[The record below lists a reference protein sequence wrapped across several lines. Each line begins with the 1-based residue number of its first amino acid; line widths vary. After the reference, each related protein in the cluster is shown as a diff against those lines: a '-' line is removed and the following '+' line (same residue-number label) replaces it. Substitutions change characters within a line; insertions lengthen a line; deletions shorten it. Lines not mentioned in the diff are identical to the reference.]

1 MFKKN
6 KNFHLLSIFL
16 LSLKY
21 IFPIIIFGKITIFY
35 VDTLDSEIVYNY
47 ILGKIYKGEINA
59 IEYFLAGEIK
69 LIYLRRLFQPF
80 SLFYLLDKEIAYWTI
95 DVIVKITSYISFF
108 ILAKK
113 INKNLFYCS
122 LSACLYASMNFAT
135 VEGFFLAIF
144 PYLIYL
150 ILFKEKI
157 KGKHYF
163 IIFFYGI
170 NSDFLRA
177 PFLIFFF
184 FLFIFLFEK
193 INKNKLYN
201 LLKIYLIFLSS
212 ILITNI
218 NIIYAL
224 FFSNEPFHRDVWV
237 KEHFEIFKFFQS
249 SIATI
254 FNFSN
259 KFNYEFAFQF
269 PFLIFLPFLYFFS
282 LISNRKKIYKIF
294 ISLII
299 LKLCVYF
306 FNTNEFVKLITYL
319 KLPKNFS
326 YTYFSTYFIFF
337 YCLILI
343 LILNQI
349 IKFKKILITILILTI
364 ISFQINSSVIPWLR
378 QNTEKYK
385 EEYYRDYYTF
395 DGYYAPKQY
404 QNIKKIVKND
414 RIVSI
419 GFDPMAAIV
428 NDIKTIDGYHNLYP
442 LSYKIKFK
450 EVINDELNNGKIWK
464 DYYNNW
470 GSRVYAVTSD
480 PKNIKI
486 NFLAAKK
493 LGAAY
498 VLSKYQIKSK
508 NLKAICE
515 NCNRDS
521 FYLYKII

>member
-1 MFKKN
+1 MFIKN
-6 KNFHLLSIFL
+6 KNLHLLSIFF

-35 VDTLDSEIVYNY
+35 IDTLDSEIVYNY
-47 ILGKIYKGEINA
+47 ILGKIYKGETNA
-59 IEYFLAGEIK
+59 VEYFLAGEIK
-69 LIYLRRLFQPF
+69 LIFLRRLFQPF

-95 DVIVKITSYISFF
+95 DIIVKITSYISFF

-122 LSACLYASMNFAT
+122 LSACLYASMNIMT
-135 VEGFFLAIF
+135 IEGFFLAIF

-150 ILFKEKI
+150 ILFKDKI

-170 NSDFLRA
+170 NSDLLRA

-201 LLKIYLIFLSS
+201 LLKIYLIFSSS
-212 ILITNI
+212 ILMANI

-224 FFSNEPFHRDVWV
+224 FFSNETFHREAWV
-237 KEHFEIFKFFQS
+237 KEHFEIFNFFKEA
-249 SIATI
+249 IKII
-254 FNFSN
+254 FYFPN

-269 PFLIFLPFLYFFS
+269 PFLVFLPFLYFFS
-282 LISNRKKIYKIF
+282 LISKRRIIYKIF

-299 LKLCVYF
+299 LKIFVYF
-306 FNTNEFVKLITYL
+306 VNTDYFIKLIAHL
-319 KLPKNFS
+319 KLPKTFS
-326 YTYFSTYFIFF
+326 YTYYCTYFIFF

-349 IKFKKILITILILTI
+349 IKFKKVLITILILTI
-364 ISFQINSSVIPWLR
+364 ISFQINSSIIPWLK
-378 QNTEKYK
+378 QNTKKYK
-385 EEYYRDYYTF
+385 EEYYRNYYTF
-395 DGYYAPKQY
+395 DGYYAYKQY

-414 RIVSI
+414 RIISI

-428 NDIKTIDGYHNLYP
+428 NDIKVIDGYHNLYP

-450 EVINDELNNGKIWK
+450 KVINDELNNNKIWK

-470 GSRVYAVTSD
+470 GSRVYAVTND
-480 PKNIKI
+480 PKNIRI

-508 NLKAICE
+508 NLKVICD
-515 NCNRDS
+515 NCNSDS

>member
-1 MFKKN
+1 M
-6 KNFHLLSIFL
+6 
-16 LSLKY
+16 
-21 IFPIIIFGKITIFY
+21 
-35 VDTLDSEIVYNY
+35 
-47 ILGKIYKGEINA
+47 
-59 IEYFLAGEIK
+59 
-69 LIYLRRLFQPF
+69 
-80 SLFYLLDKEIAYWTI
+80 
-95 DVIVKITSYISFF
+95 
-108 ILAKK
+108 
-113 INKNLFYCS
+113 
-122 LSACLYASMNFAT
+122 
-135 VEGFFLAIF
+135 
-144 PYLIYL
+144 
-150 ILFKEKI
+150 
-157 KGKHYF
+157 
-163 IIFFYGI
+163 
-170 NSDFLRA
+170 
-177 PFLIFFF
+177 
-184 FLFIFLFEK
+184 
-193 INKNKLYN
+193 
-201 LLKIYLIFLSS
+201 
-212 ILITNI
+212 
-218 NIIYAL
+218 
-224 FFSNEPFHRDVWV
+224 WV